1 MRRVRNRHPVQ
12 GLATAPRPCAFMV
25 LCHCADDLV
34 QVARAAGAGGRALPA
49 CQGRRGRALCD
60 LTLRTHNDRACSEW
74 QRACSRLHTRPQY
87 QRSLEQF
94 ETDLL
99 LEAVCD
105 CIVKKKQGLSLGKF

>member
-1 MRRVRNRHPVQ
+1 MTGPAVSGK
-12 GLATAPRPCAFMV
+12 GLAHAY
-25 LCHCADDLV
+25 
-34 QVARAAGAGGRALPA
+34 
-49 CQGRRGRALCD
+49 
-60 LTLRTHNDRACSEW
+60 
-74 QRACSRLHTRPQY
+74 RPQY